1 MYIFIYS
8 YFVLNPKNLAK
19 LYRID
24 VSFFLIYL
32 DNY

>member
-24 VSFFLIYL
+24 VSFFSYL
-32 DNY
+32 FR